1 MSEPVLRLTNRGRSV
16 LQDLAKDRPELWRDP
31 ETDFAAVLQQ
41 RGVTDYAV
49 ETGAVAAG
57 PITLPTDEGYNQSE
71 RSRMDHNAPA
81 FCDLLADLT
90 PQQASDWQLWEWLT
104 HFRLHRYA
112 GERWPRIR
120 NNNLLRHIQLH
131 WFVENK
137 NSHLYQD
144 NTASRTYW
152 LGLTAARV
160 AQASGGT
167 LSRQQIAGHL
177 SENPITYHSIMR
189 SSMTHNP
196 RTAALVLEAL
206 MTPGRGE
213 GISSAGAIEL
223 WRRLNLSAGKILP
236 EALSSGDWNDII
248 DEHLNEIMRIEKYV
262 KGRWLLRGSEPYRV
276 LSLGAGVQSTVM
288 ALMAE
293 KGELGMPKPDIAL
306 FADTQ
311 WEPPAVYEHLEWL
324 KKQVSFEIRTV
335 SAGSLKANLQNGVMP
350 NGSKFIGIPAFLDK
364 GNGQTA
370 IMRRQCTAEYKL
382 KPIHQEIRKILEL
395 PPGRAVPKRHKVEM
409 WVGISVDEITRA
421 KPSAEEWIEKKF
433 PLIDLGISRPQLHQ
447 WFQKHYPGRPL
458 PKSACI
464 GCPYHSD
471 AVWKDMKETD
481 PASFMDAVQVDI
493 ALRAN
498 PNITALTPD
507 GQAYLHR
514 SRKPLP
520 LVNFDETTGYQDQM
534 NDECEGLCGI

>member
-1 MSEPVLRLTNRGRSV
+1 MSEPVLRLTADGRNELLRLVESN
-16 LQDLAKDRPELWRDP
+16 PELWKDP
-31 ETDFAAVLQQ
+31 ETDFAAELQR

-49 ETGAVAAG
+49 ETGLVATG
-57 PITLPTDEGYNQSE
+57 PITLATGDSYNRLE
-71 RSRMDHNAPA
+71 RSRMDRRAPE
-81 FCDLLADLT
+81 FCDLLQGIT
-90 PQQASDWQLWEWLT
+90 PQQAADGRVWEWIT
-104 HFRLHRYA
+104 HFRLHRYCC
-112 GERWPRIR
+112 ERWPIIR
-120 NNNLLRHIQLH
+120 NNNPKEHIKLH
-131 WFVENK
+131 WFVRNQ
-137 NSHLYQD
+137 NRDLYQN

-152 LGLTAARV
+152 VGVVAARA
-160 AQASGGT
+160 AQISGGT
-167 LSRQQIAGHL
+167 LTRQKVATHL
-177 SENPITYHSIMR
+177 SENPTTYHELQQSL
-189 SSMTHNP
+189 MTHNP

-223 WRRLNLSAGKILP
+223 WRRLNLSAGKFLP
-236 EALSSGDWNDII
+236 EAMGDHDWNCII
-248 DEHLNEIMRIEKYV
+248 DEHLNGIMTVDSYV
-262 KGRWLLRGSEPYRV
+262 KTRRHLRGSEPYRV

-293 KGELGMPKPDIAL
+293 RGELGMPKPDIAL

-335 SAGSLKANLQNGVMP
+335 SAGSLKANLQDGVMP
-350 NGSKFIGIPAFLDK
+350 DGSKFIGIPAFLDK
-364 GNGQTA
+364 GNGETA
-370 IMRRQCTAEYKL
+370 IMRRQCTTHYKL
-382 KPIHQEIRKILEL
+382 KPIHQEIRQILEL
-395 PPGRAVPKRHKVEM
+395 TPGRAVPKRHKVEM

-498 PNITALTPD
+498 PQITALTPD
-507 GQAYLHR
+507 AQAYLHR

>member
-1 MSEPVLRLTNRGRSV
+1 MSESVLRLTADGRNELLRLVESN
-16 LQDLAKDRPELWRDP
+16 PELWKDP

-57 PITLPTDEGYNQSE
+57 PITLPTGEGYTIPQ
-71 RSRMDHNAPA
+71 RSRMDRHAPT
-81 FCDLLADLT
+81 FCDLLQGLT
-90 PQQASDWQLWEWLT
+90 PQQAADGRVWEWLT
-104 HFRLHRYA
+104 HFRLHRYSY
-112 GERWPRIR
+112 ERWPNARVAQ
-120 NNNLLRHIQLH
+120 HIQLH
-131 WFVENK
+131 WFIRNQRDD
-137 NSHLYQD
+137 LYQH

-152 LGLTAARV
+152 VGVTAARV

-167 LSRQQIAGHL
+167 LTRQQIAEHL
-177 SENPITYHSIMR
+177 SENPVTYHNIME

-196 RTAALVLEAL
+196 RLAALVLEAL
-206 MTPGRGE
+206 TTAGRGE
-213 GISSAGAIEL
+213 GLNWRGSIAL
-223 WRRLNLSAGKILP
+223 WKQLNLAAGKFLP
-236 EALSSGDWNDII
+236 EAMGDHDWNGII
-248 DEHLNEIMRIEKYV
+248 DEKLDGLMREAGNV
-262 KGRWLLRGSEPYRV
+262 KTRRHLRGSEPYRV

-324 KKQVSFEIRTV
+324 KTQVSFEIRTI
-335 SAGSLKANLQNGVMP
+335 SAGNIKANLQDGVMP
-350 NGSKFIGIPAFLDK
+350 DGSKFIGIPAFLDK
-364 GNGQTA
+364 GNGETA
-370 IMRRQCTAEYKL
+370 IMRRQCTTHYKL

>member
-1 MSEPVLRLTNRGRSV
+1 MSERVLRLTAEGRSE
-16 LQDLAKDRPELWRDP
+16 LLRLAESNPELWQNAD
-31 ETDFAAVLQQ
+31 TDFAAELLQ
-41 RGVTDYAV
+41 RGVTDFAE
-49 ETGAVAAG
+49 ETGLVTAG
-57 PITLPTDEGYNQSE
+57 PITLPTGENYNSLQ
-71 RSRMDHNAPA
+71 RSRMDRHAPA
-81 FCDLLADLT
+81 FCDLLQGIT
-90 PQQASDWQLWEWLT
+90 PQQAADGRVWEWLT
-104 HFRLHRYA
+104 HFRLHRYSC
-112 GERWPRIR
+112 ERWPNIR
-120 NNNLLRHIQLH
+120 VEQHIQQH
-131 WFVENK
+131 WFVRNQ
-137 NSHLYQD
+137 NRDLYQH

-152 LGLTAARV
+152 VGITAARA

-167 LSRQQIAGHL
+167 LSRQQVADHL
-177 SENPITYHSIMR
+177 SENPTTYHNLMQRSI
-189 SSMTHNP
+189 TQNP
-196 RTAALVLEAL
+196 HTAALVLEAL

-213 GISSAGAIEL
+213 GISSDGSHEL

-236 EALSSGDWNDII
+236 EALSSGDWNSII

-262 KGRWLLRGSEPYRV
+262 KGRWLLQGSEPYRV

-324 KKQVSFEIRTV
+324 KTQVSFEIRTI
-335 SAGSLKANLQNGVMP
+335 SAGNIKANLQDGVMP
-350 NGSKFIGIPAFLDK
+350 DGSKFIGIPAFLDK
-364 GNGQTA
+364 GNGETA
-370 IMRRQCTAEYKL
+370 IMRRQCTTHYKL

-498 PNITALTPD
+498 PQITALTPD
-507 GQAYLHR
+507 AQAYLHR